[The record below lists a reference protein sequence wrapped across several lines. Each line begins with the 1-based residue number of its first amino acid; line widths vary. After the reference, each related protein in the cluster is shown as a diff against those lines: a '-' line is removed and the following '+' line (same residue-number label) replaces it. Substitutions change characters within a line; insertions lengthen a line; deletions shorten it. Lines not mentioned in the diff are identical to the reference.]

1 MDMSF
6 DTNRAFDLFFNN
18 SNDLMLVLD
27 SDCRIVRINPT
38 CFKIFGYQPEE
49 LVGQHIMK
57 LVHADDVE
65 RGENQL
71 KEIYKTEGV
80 NFPFKNKAIH
90 KDGSTRW
97 LSWSSYVLDGMLYAT
112 GVDITLQEEKL
123 RNIKNQ
129 RKQYMSGVN
138 SMLGLWEI
146 DIESHDFYG
155 DERTYEIFGLP
166 YKISQKINELEFV
179 LADGYKDVIVA
190 QIRKSLR
197 TKMFNNF
204 ECDIIC
210 QTDKQI
216 HTISVSGSFIFDE
229 NFNIKSFFGTMQDIT
244 EQKAISK
251 QLAELVQQQRTMLA
265 ALEPLVALYADNQIK
280 WANKH
285 EMLGY
290 TAEYLADKPI
300 SVIFKNHDDY
310 VRIKAD
316 AYKNMAQGATYSIDF
331 EAISLSG
338 NSAWIHLS
346 GKLMTPQSVIW
357 TAIDITEQK
366 ESEIKLKKALAKA
379 EESDKLKETLL
390 QKLSH
395 EIRTP
400 LNAIVGFSDVLS
412 TAGNLP
418 QATVKTY
425 TDIISENSTQL
436 LRIIT
441 DMLTMSDLDAS
452 RVSVSIENINIDMEL
467 ERLFS
472 RYKAKAE
479 SKKINLIYCQP
490 QTAGLSIATDRA
502 KFVRIMS
509 NLIDNAIKFTEQGNV
524 SFGYNLI
531 NNDIEF
537 FVEDNGE
544 GIPEAAQKHL
554 FDRFYQITEMGS
566 SSGIGIGLT
575 ISKAFATM
583 LGGSMRLKSEEGVGS
598 TFYLTLPVCVK

>member
-1 MDMSF
+1 MSI
-6 DTNRAFDLFFNN
+6 DTSTALDLFFKN
-18 SNDLMLVLD
+18 SNDLVLVLD
-27 SDCRIVRINPT
+27 SDCKIVRINPT
-38 CFKIFGYQPEE
+38 CVKIFGYQPEE
-49 LVGQHIMK
+49 LVGRHIME
-57 LVHADDVE
+57 LVHSDDTE
-65 RGENQL
+65 RA
-71 KEIYKTEGV
+71 EIQIKNIFNNEGV
-80 NFPFKNKAIH
+80 NFPFKNKALH

-97 LSWSSYVLDGMLYAT
+97 LSWSSCVIDGVLYAT
-112 GVDITLQEEKL
+112 GTDVTMQEEKM
-123 RNIKNQ
+123 RNLKNL

-146 DIESHDFYG
+146 DIESREFYG

-166 YKISQKINELEFV
+166 YKIKQKLTDLVFILTDEYQAIAIE
-179 LADGYKDVIVA
+179 
-190 QIRKSLR
+190 QIRKSLKS
-197 TKMFNNF
+197 KMFRNF

-216 HTISVSGSFIFDE
+216 HTIAVSGSLVFDAD
-229 NFNIKSFFGTMQDIT
+229 FNIKSFFGTIQDIT
-244 EQKAISK
+244 EQKAISMK
-251 QLAELVQQQRTMLA
+251 LAEMAQLQRTLLA
-265 ALEPLVALYADNQIK
+265 TLEPLVALYSNNHIK
-280 WANKH
+280 WANKQ

-300 SVIFKNHDDY
+300 SVIFKNPDDY
-310 VRIKAD
+310 SKIKAD
-316 AYKNMAQGATYSIDF
+316 AYKNMGQGATYTTEF
-331 EAISLSG
+331 EAVSLAG
-338 NSAWIHLS
+338 NTAWIHLS
-346 GKLMTPQSVIW
+346 GKLMSQDSVIW

-366 ESEIKLKKALAKA
+366 ENEIKLKKALAKA

-418 QATVKTY
+418 QATVKSY

-452 RVSVSIENINIDMEL
+452 RVSVSIESVNIDMEL

-472 RYKAKAE
+472 RYRAKAE

-537 FVEDNGE
+537 FVEDEGE
-544 GIPEAAQKHL
+544 GIPVAAQKHL

-583 LGGSMRLKSEEGVGS
+583 IGGSMRFKSEEGVGT